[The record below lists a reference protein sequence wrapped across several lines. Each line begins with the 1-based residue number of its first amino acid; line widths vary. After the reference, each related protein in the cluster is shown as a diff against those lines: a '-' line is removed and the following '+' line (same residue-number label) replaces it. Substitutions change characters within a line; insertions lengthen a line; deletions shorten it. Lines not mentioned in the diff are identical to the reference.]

1 VSAPPLACAE
11 DVEAFVN
18 VGRWTWDVKTGALTC
33 SPQLIRIY
41 GLASASLM
49 PNSDSFLLHTHSS
62 DRVRVRAALQRAQS
76 TGEPFQFQQRIVRM
90 DDAIRVLRTRG
101 RVEPG
106 PDGQALRILGMSQDI
121 TEPVAGD
128 QQAQERFK
136 QVTRSAF
143 DREEGDKRRIVKELR
158 ERLAEPLVSLGRRL
172 GSIGTELPA
181 LDAEQVGALLEGP
194 TRDVNSVATA
204 ALQLMGQLRPSVL
217 EEHGLLAALK
227 AEGLR
232 VGRQAAIPVSVSG
245 DEIVPRL
252 PLGVEAAFFRIGQEA
267 VANAARHSACTL
279 IRITLTGAA
288 HHARLEIQD
297 NGSGF
302 DAAERTGGP
311 GGLSL
316 MRERAEA
323 VSATFRLSSQLGSGA
338 RITVEYKG

>member
-1 VSAPPLACAE
+1 MDSKDREQRAQRNRAFAQAEPGGEGGGAVSAPPLACAE
-11 DVEAFVN
+11 DIEAFVN

-101 RVEPG
+101 RVERG

-143 DREEGDKRRIVKELR
+143 DREESDKRRIVKELR

-172 GSIGTELPA
+172 GGIG
-181 LDAEQVGALLEGP
+181 
-194 TRDVNSVATA
+194 S
-204 ALQLMGQLRPSVL
+204 
-217 EEHGLLAALK
+217 
-227 AEGLR
+227 
-232 VGRQAAIPVSVSG
+232 
-245 DEIVPRL
+245 
-252 PLGVEAAFFRIGQEA
+252 
-267 VANAARHSACTL
+267 
-279 IRITLTGAA
+279 
-288 HHARLEIQD
+288 
-297 NGSGF
+297 
-302 DAAERTGGP
+302 
-311 GGLSL
+311 
-316 MRERAEA
+316 RA
-323 VSATFRLSSQLGSGA
+323 SQLSTPNRSA
-338 RITVEYKG
+338 RCSKGPRATSIRWRPPPCS